1 MQGTGSRNL
10 KAHGKV
16 IQNGVSNYFILF
28 QLRQKPK
35 QSLQAGS
42 LRVRPR
48 VKLRLRGRLKVRPRV
63 KRRQRQ
69 GPPTR
74 SPEES

>member
-1 MQGTGSRNL
+1 MQVTGSRNL
-10 KAHGKV
+10 KAHGQI
-16 IQNGVSNYFILF
+16 IQNGISNYFILF

-42 LRVRPR
+42 LRPR
-48 VKLRLRGRLKVRPRV
+48 VKLRLRGRLKVLPRA

-69 GPPTR
+69 VPPTP
-74 SPEES
+74 SPEGS